1 MKVRMDFVTNSSSSS
16 FILARTSKLNEKQKE
31 EILKYVEKTF
41 LGKALL
47 TPDSTEEEIQKVFQ
61 DDWQFIDEE
70 ERQMAVR
77 KALKQGKT
85 IYDGCVDYEQS
96 DYEYASIFEEIWEIL
111 EENGDG
117 NFEAINDDLSY

>member
-31 EILKYVEKTF
+31 EILKYVEKKF
-41 LGKALL
+41 LGQPLL
-47 TPDSTEEEIQKVFQ
+47 TPESTEEEIQKVFQ
-61 DDWQFIDEE
+61 DDWQFIEEE

-85 IYDGCVDYEQS
+85 IYDGYVDYEHS
-96 DYEYASIFEEIWEIL
+96 DYEYASIFEEIWKIL
-111 EENGDG
+111 KENGNG

>member
-41 LGKALL
+41 LGKPLL
-47 TPDSTEEEIQKVFQ
+47 TPKSTEEEIQKVFQ

>member
-41 LGKALL
+41 LGKPLL

>member
-41 LGKALL
+41 LGESLL
-47 TPDSTEEEIQKVFQ
+47 TPESTEEEIQKVFQ
-61 DDWQFIDEE
+61 EDWQFIDYE
-70 ERQMAVR
+70 ERQKAVR

-85 IYDGCVDYEQS
+85 IYDGCVNYDRSE
-96 DYEYASIFEEIWEIL
+96 DEYASIFEEIWKIL

-117 NFEAINDDLSY
+117 NFEAIDDDLAY

>member
-31 EILKYVEKTF
+31 ENLKYVEKKF
-41 LGKALL
+41 LGQPLL
-47 TPDSTEEEIQKVFQ
+47 TPESTEEEIQKVFQ
-61 DDWQFIDEE
+61 DDWQFIEEE

-85 IYDGCVDYEQS
+85 IYDGYVDYEQS

-111 EENGDG
+111 KENGNG